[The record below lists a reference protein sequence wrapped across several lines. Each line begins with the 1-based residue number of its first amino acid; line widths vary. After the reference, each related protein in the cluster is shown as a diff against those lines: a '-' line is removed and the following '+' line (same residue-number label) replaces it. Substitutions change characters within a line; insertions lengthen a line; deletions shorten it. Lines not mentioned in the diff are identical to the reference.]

1 MDIITA
7 NSVKYR
13 LTLKTKTYRR
23 RVVIKNLILV
33 FVALFLCVEQGPL
46 GDERSRWGIA
56 SGDPFVKEVALTFD
70 DGPREKGMPELLAA
84 LSKLDV
90 KGTFF
95 LVGKFAERYADTTLS
110 ISRAGHEIEN
120 HSYTHPKL
128 YELWTEKIMREAERC
143 NEVMEALDIRT
154 PRFLRPPGG
163 GFNLKIFYGLRR
175 MNMKLGLWSVNSA
188 DYTGK
193 SAERV
198 AADVL
203 KNIRPGAIILMHSGV
218 PATVEALPEIVGTLR
233 ARGYRFVTLQE
244 LWDGGVA

>member
-1 MDIITA
+1 MT
-7 NSVKYR
+7 R
-13 LTLKTKTYRR
+13 L
-23 RVVIKNLILV
+23 RVKNLILV
-33 FVALFLCVEQGPL
+33 FAALFLCVEQGPL
-46 GDERSRWGIA
+46 GEERAKWGIA
-56 SGDPFVKEVALTFD
+56 SGDPFVKEVVLTFD
-70 DGPREKGMPELLAA
+70 DGPRDRGMPELLAV
-84 LSKLDV
+84 LSSLDV

-95 LVGKFAERYADTTLS
+95 LVGKFAERYADTTRL

-143 NEVMEALDIRT
+143 NEVMEALYIRT

-163 GFNLKIFYGLRR
+163 GFNLKIFYATRR

-193 SAERV
+193 SAERI

-203 KNIRPGAIILMHSGV
+203 KNVRGGAIVLMHSGV
-218 PATVEALPEIVGTLR
+218 PATLEALPVIVGALR

-244 LWDGGVA
+244 LWDGGIA